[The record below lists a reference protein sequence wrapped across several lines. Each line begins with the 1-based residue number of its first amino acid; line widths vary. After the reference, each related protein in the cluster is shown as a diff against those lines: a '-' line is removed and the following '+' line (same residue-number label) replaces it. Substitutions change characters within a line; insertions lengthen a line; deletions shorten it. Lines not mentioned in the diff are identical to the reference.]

1 MEQLLLGI
9 IFESAQWLS
18 AALFL
23 VLVVLVV
30 LLLVGALRRSVIE
43 RRGGAVEC
51 YLRMPGA
58 RGRRGRWRIG
68 YGRYGTEHLG
78 WFPIFSLRPR
88 PTAELSRRGL
98 VIVGRRF
105 SAEED
110 HEQLPTDMSV
120 VMIGWHGEDGQEP
133 VAPVYELAMGEMAL
147 TGFLSWLESM
157 PPGTHWES

>member
-1 MEQLLLGI
+1 MEQPLLGI
-9 IFESAQWLS
+9 NLGPTQWLL

-23 VLVVLVV
+23 VLVVV
-30 LLLVGALRRSVIE
+30 LLVGTLRRSVIE

-88 PTAELSRRGL
+88 PTAKLSRRGL
-98 VIVGRRF
+98 VIAGRR
-105 SAEED
+105 SPTEED
-110 HEQLPTDMSV
+110 REHLPVDLSV
-120 VMIGWHGEDGQEP
+120 VRIGWHGGEP
-133 VAPVYELAMGEMAL
+133 VEAVYELAMGEMAM